1 MKLSHSL
8 AALVLAACAAAPA
21 FALEFRSVKETG
33 VSLYDAPALNAKKLF
48 VVSRYYPVEVL
59 ATQKEWARVRDAS
72 GGIAWIPAAA
82 LSVQRMLIV
91 TAAQAEVRT
100 SASDSAPLAYRL
112 DKDAVVELLEPAQAG
127 WVRVKHRDGAAGF
140 VRINTLWGV

>member
-1 MKLSHSL
+1 MKLSHTL
-8 AALVLAACAAAPA
+8 AALVLAASAAAPA

-59 ATQKEWARVRDAS
+59 STQKEWARVRDAS

-82 LSVQRMLIV
+82 LSVQRMLVV
-91 TAAQAEVRT
+91 TSAQAEVRV
-100 SASDSAPLAYRL
+100 AAADSAAVAYRL
-112 DKDAVVELLEPAQAG
+112 DKDAVVELVEAAQAG
-127 WVRVKHRDGAAGF
+127 WVKVKHRDGASGF
-140 VRINTLWGV
+140 ARINTLWGL